1 MWFLDLKDKRLR
13 DGHIWTSEV
22 ETDSNRKL
30 KKLHN
35 EELQNFTVK
44 QTCVYTIFAFVQ
56 AIFSC
61 KASVFF

>member
-1 MWFLDLKDKRLR
+1 MDLKGR
-13 DGHIWTSEV
+13 D
-22 ETDSNRKL
+22 RKL

-44 QTCVYTIFAFVQ
+44 QICVYTIFVFVQ

-61 KASVFF
+61 NASVFLKLIFDVTLLTIYGI